1 MKIIRRTIYPALY
14 LIFGYGLLLG
24 TCRPFLTE
32 TADMTPFYTTGD
44 FLSEMLQRPAG
55 ALFYVASLLQSCM
68 ARPVLGASLLL
79 FLLTCLAY
87 AVKFTLRL
95 PGRYEALCWLPPLAL
110 LANFTQ
116 IGYSL
121 YTLKTPAVAFTPVVG
136 LLAALLL
143 TRLLQLTAHRQRV
156 VGKSLALAFICVM
169 SFMCFHLLGTYAMIA
184 ALLFVISTARQM
196 KTERPYRLLQI
207 CIAIVSFLTIPMI
220 CYQQGWY
227 HVRQADLYLQGLPD
241 FMWGS
246 DNAHL
251 STPIRTAVVLLAC
264 YALLPLREPAGKGL
278 RRITEM
284 GGVLLLVAGMALTY
298 HKTFRDRNFFAILEM
313 RQSLEKGDAERV
325 LQLSMQCADEPTRA
339 QVMLTRV
346 ALWQLGL
353 ASDKLFTY
361 PDGSAPYNAPIDNQY
376 LRLMAGRTIYY
387 YLGKINYAYRWCME
401 DMVEYGRRPSYLAC
415 MAKCALLNGETALA
429 EKYLGQ
435 LRHTFFYT
443 GLADR
448 YTQLLASHQHD
459 KEMKALLPLLR
470 YNDMLD
476 GDGGL
481 VELYCLQSMAYSQGG
496 SREMVDMSL
505 MCNLITKNINGF
517 WPRFFQLL
525 PTWKGHIPVHY
536 QEAALLFSR
545 LQGKPDISRLPINTD
560 IRQSFERLIQA
571 SAQNGDNQSNAV
583 TLRPEFGGTYW
594 YYYFFVNGLKT
605 S

>member
-1 MKIIRRTIYPALY
+1 MKIIRQTIYPALF
-14 LIFGYGLLLG
+14 LIFGYWLLLG

-55 ALFYVASLLQSCM
+55 GLFYVASLLQSCM
-68 ARPVLGASLLL
+68 ARPALGASLLM

-87 AVKFTLRL
+87 AVKVILRL
-95 PGRYEALCWLPPLAL
+95 PGRYEALCWLPSLAL

-143 TRLLQLTAHRQRV
+143 ARLLQLTSRQQRA
-156 VGKSLALAFICVM
+156 VGKSLTAAFICIV
-169 SFMCFHLLGTYAMIA
+169 SFASYHLLGGYAMIT
-184 ALLFVISTARQM
+184 ALLYIISIARQM
-196 KTERPYRLLQI
+196 KTDRPYRLLQMG
-207 CIAIVSFLTIPMI
+207 IATVSFLLIPVI
-220 CYQQGWY
+220 CHRQGWY

-241 FMWGS
+241 FIWGS
-246 DNAHL
+246 DHAHL
-251 STPIRTAVVLLAC
+251 STPILTAVVLLVC
-264 YALLPLREPAGKGL
+264 YALLPLREPAGKAR

-284 GGVLLLVAGMALTY
+284 GGALLLAAGMVLTY
-298 HKTFRDRNFFAILEM
+298 HKTFRDRNFLAILEM
-313 RQSLEKGDAERV
+313 RQALEKGDAERV

-346 ALWQLGL
+346 ALWQLGQ
-353 ASDKLFTY
+353 APDKLFTY
-361 PDGSAPYNAPIDNQY
+361 PDGSAPYNAPVDNQY

-401 DMVEYGRRPSYLAC
+401 DMVEYGRRPSYLAY
-415 MAKCALLNGETALA
+415 MAKCALLNDETALA
-429 EKYLGQ
+429 EKYLSQ
-435 LRHTFFYT
+435 LRHTLFYSDF
-443 GLADR
+443 ADR
-448 YTQLLASHQHD
+448 YTRLLTSGRHD
-459 KEMKALLPLLR
+459 REMKALQSLLR

-481 VELYCLQSMAYSQGG
+481 VELYSLQSMAYSQGG

-545 LQGKPDISRLPINTD
+545 LQGKPDISRLPINPD